1 MRISSYEFR
10 PGFVPTLAVAFVLPL
25 LTALGFWQID
35 RAKQT
40 QAYLDSL
47 QAGRQAAA
55 VDLNAAG
62 LPDYSAVRHRTVMA
76 HGQYDSTH
84 QFLLDNQIYNGR
96 AGYHILTP
104 LRMSNKSMAILV
116 DRGWVPASFDRTV
129 LPSVLVSEDRRDV
142 RGIVDKGPSV
152 GIKLGKAYVGEGGWP
167 QRIEYMDFSYIAQAL
182 PYRIAPYLIR
192 LDPNAADG
200 FVREP
205 PKPAMGPEKNLGYA
219 AQWFAMATAVAIIY
233 LLVNLKRRSHDN

>member
-10 PGFVPTLAVAFVLPL
+10 PGFVPTLAVALVLPL

-40 QAYLDSL
+40 QSYLDSL
-47 QAGRQAAA
+47 QAGRQATA
-55 VDLNAAG
+55 VNLNAG
-62 LPDYSAVRHRTVMA
+62 LPDYSAVHHRVATA
-76 HGQYDSTH
+76 RGRYDSTH
-84 QFLLDNQIYNGR
+84 QFLLDNQIYKGSV
-96 AGYHILTP
+96 GYHVLTP
-104 LRMSNKSMAILV
+104 LRLGDGGTAILV
-116 DRGWVPASFDRTV
+116 DRGWVLGSFDRKV
-129 LPSVLVSEDRRDV
+129 LPDVSVSNNERGVS
-142 RGIVDKGPSV
+142 GIVDKGPSV
-152 GIKLGKAYVGEGGWP
+152 GIRLGKAYVGSGSWP
-167 QRIEYMDFSYIAQAL
+167 QRIEYVDFSYIAQAL

-192 LDPNAADG
+192 LDPHAADG

-219 AQWFAMATAVAIIY
+219 AQWFAMATAVVIIY